1 MKKVVKLTENDL
13 VNIIKKVISESKK
26 STSKSSESKK
36 STSKS
41 EVLKMSEDEL
51 KDVKVNGE
59 YLNKK
64 GEFHNF
70 KKVMGKVIC
79 SFRADKKT
87 PSGLRRATKSIPVND
102 TDVTF
107 D

>member
-1 MKKVVKLTENDL
+1 MKKIVKLTENDL
-13 VNIIKKVISESKK
+13 VNIIKKVI
-26 STSKSSESKK
+26 SESKK

>member
-59 YLNKK
+59 YLGVK
-64 GEFHNF
+64 GEFHHF
-70 KKVMGKVIC
+70 KKVMGNVTC
-79 SFRADKKT
+79 SFRAGEKT
-87 PSGLRRATKSIPVND
+87 PSGLKRNIQSIKVKSD
-102 TDVTF
+102 DVKF
-107 D
+107 N

>member
-13 VNIIKKVISESKK
+13 VNIIKKVI
-26 STSKSSESKK
+26 SESKK

-79 SFRADKKT
+79 SFRAGEKT
-87 PSGLRRATKSIPVND
+87 PSGLKRNTQSIKVKSND
-102 TDVTF
+102 VKF

>member
-26 STSKSSESKK
+26 STSKS
-36 STSKS
+36 

-59 YLNKK
+59 YLDKK
-64 GEFHNF
+64 GEFHHF

-87 PSGLRRATKSIPVND
+87 PSGLRRTTKSIPVND
-102 TDVTF
+102 KDVTF

>member
-26 STSKSSESKK
+26 STSKS
-36 STSKS
+36 

-51 KDVKVNGE
+51 KELKVNGE
-59 YLNKK
+59 YLDKK

-79 SFRADKKT
+79 SFRAGEKT
-87 PSGLRRATKSIPVND
+87 PSGLRRTTKSIPVND
-102 TDVTF
+102 KDVTF

>member
-1 MKKVVKLTENDL
+1 MKKIVKLTENDL

-26 STSKSSESKK
+26 
-36 STSKS
+36 SKS

-59 YLNKK
+59 YLGVK
-64 GEFHNF
+64 GEFHHF
-70 KKVMGKVIC
+70 KKVMGNVIC
-79 SFRADKKT
+79 SFRAGEKT
-87 PSGLRRATKSIPVND
+87 PSGLKRNIQAIKVKSD
-102 TDVTF
+102 DVKF

>member
-13 VNIIKKVISESKK
+13 VNIIKKVI
-26 STSKSSESKK
+26 SESKK